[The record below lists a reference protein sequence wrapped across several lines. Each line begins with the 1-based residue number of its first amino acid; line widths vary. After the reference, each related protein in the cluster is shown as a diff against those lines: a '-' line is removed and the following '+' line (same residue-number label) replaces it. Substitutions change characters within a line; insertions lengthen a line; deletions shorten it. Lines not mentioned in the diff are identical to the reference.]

1 MFLKVTPCKH
11 FFHAGC
17 LKKWLFVQD
26 LCPMCSSKITE
37 QSTTN
42 NHIFDQAANIEEV
55 EDEDWNVIPQDV
67 INQQGLEDNDVAVI
81 EHIMQNREQFDV
93 EEIQLFDLFQTI
105 HAIHFIS
112 FL

>member
-42 NHIFDQAANIEEV
+42 NHIFDEAANIEEV

-67 INQQGLEDNDVAVI
+67 INQHALEDNDGAVI
-81 EHIMQNREQFDV
+81 EHIRHNREQFNV
-93 EEIQLFDLFQTI
+93 EEIQLQEQ
-105 HAIHFIS
+105 AI
-112 FL
+112 